1 MDFSHSVWKDAEL
14 SAHWIPSLGGE
25 RHWCVQDLIGADLKP
40 VSHIVAALSPHQKRK
55 EFHTFHISATNAKTT
70 ESHAKRSNNALNGA
84 AKVKKYCSNAEVS
97 GTASERCGSPQ
108 SCVLVR
114 ALTCAFCRSKLCRNS
129 SHPRATSAARV
140 VAKAMGE
147 QGPAGESVLQK
158 SALLQVM
165 NLIS

>member
-1 MDFSHSVWKDAEL
+1 MSP
-14 SAHWIPSLGGE
+14 HWIPSLGGE

-70 ESHAKRSNNALNGA
+70 ESLAKRSNNALNGA

-114 ALTCAFCRSKLCRNS
+114 ALTCAFCRSQVVPKFKPPQSDLGCTRCGKSHGRAGPCGRGRPAKIS
-129 SHPRATSAARV
+129 SASGDELNIIR
-140 VAKAMGE
+140 G
-147 QGPAGESVLQK
+147 
-158 SALLQVM
+158 
-165 NLIS
+165 